1 MKKIIVIFISI
12 LVLPILT
19 YAQNPSASLHLNTGN
34 DTIVSCRNQPL
45 SFVADYTKT
54 YTTSSYTVDSIAYC
68 PPVSYTI
75 GNQVLVNI
83 DDMYS
88 NTISLPFSFC
98 FFENS
103 NSYLIIGTNGL
114 ISFDVSYAGGYCNW
128 TLSAACPD
136 TSLPLNAIFGP
147 YQDLDPSVGGEFL
160 YKVVGTYPDR
170 MFVLNINSVPIF
182 SCYSLLTTSQIVLY
196 EGTNII
202 DVYLENKPLCSTWN
216 GGNTVIGIQDSAGT
230 TGYSPPGRNTSQWQT
245 THEAWRFMPSGP
257 PTYSFSWWAD
267 GNIISSADSLFIN
280 TDTSM
285 SVIARLEIQNCDSS
299 IYYFEDTVSIVVLDT
314 GSLSISSIP
323 QFDTICRGESV
334 NLHASGADSY
344 LWSPAIGLSSNTGAS
359 IIATPLNSISY
370 VVYGTDSAG
379 NTGCSVS
386 LIKVNFADIN
396 LGADTSVCG
405 NVVFPINAGAGY
417 DSYAWSTGDT
427 TQNILI
433 DTISSGLGS
442 QDVFVTVEKYGCFAT
457 DTLHLSFYD
466 CTGISE
472 IQSNRFSI
480 YPNPVDDFLILN
492 NSISEKTEVFISD
505 IRGSLISAS
514 EFADASQRIDLS
526 DFRPGMYFLTVRTQS
541 GSWNFKIIKE

>member
-1 MKKIIVIFISI
+1 MKKIFVILIA
-12 LVLPILT
+12 LWALPILT
-19 YAQNPSASLHLNTGN
+19 YAQNPSASLYLNAGN
-34 DTIVSCRNQPL
+34 DTVLSCKHQSL
-45 SFVADYTKT
+45 MIVADFSKTSYTA
-54 YTTSSYTVDSIAYC
+54 SYTVDSIAYC

-83 DDMYS
+83 DDTYS
-88 NTISLPFSFC
+88 DTISLPFSFC
-98 FFENS
+98 FFDNS
-103 NSYLIIGTNGL
+103 FSQLTVGTNGL
-114 ISFDVSYAGGYCNW
+114 ISFDVSYAGGYCDWNF
-128 TLSAACPD
+128 TDACP
-136 TSLPLNAIFGP
+136 SPNLPLNAIFGP
-147 YQDLDPSVGGEFL
+147 YQDIDPSVGGEFL
-160 YKVVGTYPDR
+160 YKIVGTYPDR
-170 MFVLNINSVPIF
+170 MFVLNINSVTLF
-182 SCYSLLTTSQIVLY
+182 SCNNLLTTSQIVLY

-202 DVYLENKPLCSTWN
+202 DVYIEDKPLCSSWN
-216 GGNTVIGIQDSAGT
+216 SGSAVIGIQDSAGT
-230 TGYSPPGRNTSQWQT
+230 AGYTPPGRNTSQWQT
-245 THEAWRFMPSGP
+245 THEAWRFMPSGI
-257 PTYSFSWWAD
+257 TTSSLSWWVD
-267 GNIISSADSLFIN
+267 GYMVGSADSLYISI
-280 TDTSM
+280 DSSV
-285 SVIARLEIQNCDSS
+285 SVIANLEIQNCDTSYLIS
-299 IYYFEDTVSIVVLDT
+299 DTVNIEVSDT
-314 GSLSISSIP
+314 GLLNVNSVP

-417 DSYAWSTGDT
+417 DSYVWSTGDT

-457 DTLHLSFYD
+457 DTLHISFYD

-472 IQSNRFSI
+472 IQSNQFSI